1 MTRSRKPAGLPSRE
15 QVLEFIRTTDGP
27 AGKREIARE
36 FGLKGQEKISLKK
49 LLAEMA
55 EDGLIDGKKSAY
67 HRMGGVASSGCHV
80 SGIAMASPSSIST
93 TRRTVTL
100 GSPPIRW

>member
-36 FGLKGQEKISLKK
+36 FGLKGQEKISLK
-49 LLAEMA
+49 
-55 EDGLIDGKKSAY
+55 
-67 HRMGGVASSGCHV
+67 
-80 SGIAMASPSSIST
+80 
-93 TRRTVTL
+93 
-100 GSPPIRW
+100 